1 MFNDWMKAVRGAVVF
16 AGCAVVALAAAGLSG
31 CGGDDSKGKAGPAA
45 QAAPAPEVVVAR
57 IERTDI
63 PLNLEY
69 MGQTAGSREVEVRA
83 RVGGILLRRTYEE
96 GQRVRQGELM
106 FEIDPAPFDAALDQ
120 AKGQLGQAEARL
132 NRARRD
138 MERMRKLHEG
148 NVVSQKDRDDAE
160 SEFDAASAEVAS
172 AQAKVKE
179 ARINL
184 GYTRVEAPISG
195 MTSKETRSEGSLLT
209 TTADGSLLTTISK
222 VDPIYVNFSM
232 PGQEV
237 LRLRKLR
244 EDGKLSFNGHGDYVA
259 RIVLS
264 DGSTYAHEG
273 RINFTDTQVDPQ
285 TGVVRIRAEFPNPDG
300 LVLPGQFARIKLL
313 GATFRQA
320 LAVPQ
325 GAVLR
330 TQQANLVW
338 VVDDAGVVRPQPVV
352 MGEAVG
358 NDYLIEQGL
367 SGGERI
373 IVEGVIKVRP
383 GLTVRTREN
392 APAGQ
397 PVAQPAAPSQD
408 APKTDKAQ

>member
-1 MFNDWMKAVRGAVVF
+1 MSGDWMKAARGAMLWMGI
-16 AGCAVVALAAAGLSG
+16 AAAAVVAAGLSG
-31 CGGDDSKGKAGPAA
+31 CGGDGGKEQAAGAA
-45 QAAPAPEVVVAR
+45 QSAPPPEVVVAR
-57 IERTDI
+57 IERADV
-63 PLNLEY
+63 PLNLEF

-83 RVGGILLRRTYEE
+83 RVGGILLRRAYEE
-96 GQRVRQGELM
+96 GQRVRQGQLM

-120 AKGQLGQAEARL
+120 ARGQLGQAEARL
-132 NRARRD
+132 NRAKRD
-138 MERMRKLHEG
+138 MDRMRKLHEG

-160 SEFDAASAEVAS
+160 SEFDAASAEVVS

-244 EDGKLSFNGHGDYVA
+244 EEGKLSFNGHGDYVA
-259 RIVLS
+259 RIVLP
-264 DGSTYAHEG
+264 DGSIYGHDG
-273 RINFTDTQVDPQ
+273 HINFTDTQVDPQ
-285 TGVVRIRAEFPNPDG
+285 TGVVRVRAEFPNPDG

-313 GATFRQA
+313 GATFRQV

-338 VVDDAGVVRPQPVV
+338 VVDEAGEVQPRPVT

-367 SGGERI
+367 SGGERV

-383 GLTVRTREN
+383 GITVRARE
-392 APAGQ
+392 AAA
-397 PVAQPAAPSQD
+397 PVAESAAG
-408 APKTDKAQ
+408 AAQ